1 MVTHDRNMTFEAL
14 GRAYENGSTSPE
26 QVVREV
32 HGRIEE
38 GRARAQNAWLCVRD
52 VDALVADAR
61 ALEARR
67 AAGERLPLFGLPFAV
82 KDNIDVAG
90 LPTTLACPALEYVP
104 TESSPVVER
113 LVRAGAI
120 VVGKSNM
127 DQLATGLVGVRSPY
141 GVPVN
146 PFDAKMIPG
155 GSSSGSAVAVATG
168 EVSFALAT
176 DTAGSGRVPAAFNN
190 VVGLKPTRGA
200 LSTRGVAPAC
210 RSVDCVTVLA
220 LTVADA
226 CIVAEVAKG
235 WDERDPFSRP
245 DASEITFAPAAGAGP
260 LRLGVPRELEFFGDA
275 QAEATFRASIDRLVE
290 IGCGITPI
298 DLTPFRLAGELL
310 YGGPWVAERLVAGGG
325 LLAERPDALLPVIRE
340 ILSEARAYDAVA
352 TFGGM
357 ARLAELRQATR
368 RTWRE
373 IDALVVPTT
382 PTIYSIAQVLSDPR
396 SLNANLGI
404 YTTFAN
410 LLDLAAVAVPAGFRA
425 DGLPAG
431 ITLVGPA
438 GTDARIAALAAAHH
452 RRLGGRLGATDF
464 ELPASDAP
472 SPAARGETLPIAV
485 VGAHLSG
492 QPLNYQLTEAGA
504 TLAHATKTGPHYRLF
519 LLPGTTP
526 PKPGLVR
533 SAQDGHAID
542 LEVWEL
548 GPAEFGRFVAR
559 VPPPLCIGSIELQDG
574 SRVSGFLCES
584 HAVATAKDISKW
596 GGWRAYLKVHG
607 EGDRG

>member
-1 MVTHDRNMTFEAL
+1 
-14 GRAYENGSTSPE
+14 
-26 QVVREV
+26 
-32 HGRIEE
+32 
-38 GRARAQNAWLCVRD
+38 
-52 VDALVADAR
+52 
-61 ALEARR
+61 
-67 AAGERLPLFGLPFAV
+67 
-82 KDNIDVAG
+82 
-90 LPTTLACPALEYVP
+90 
-104 TESSPVVER
+104 
-113 LVRAGAI
+113 
-120 VVGKSNM
+120 
-127 DQLATGLVGVRSPY
+127 VRSPY

-226 CIVAEVAKG
+226 CMVAEVAKG

-275 QAEATFRASIDRLVE
+275 LAEATFRASIDRLVE